1 MTILA
6 ALGVF
11 ALGAAAMWGALRFID
26 WLFFAPIDPPRPPR
40 ELGAEGYRFYGDS
53 L

>member
-1 MTILA
+1 MTLLA

-11 ALGAAAMWGALRFID
+11 ALGALSALAIVRVFDWID
-26 WLFFAPIDPPRPPR
+26 QPDKPAPR
-40 ELGAEGYRFYGDS
+40 ELGAEGYGYGES